1 MTAKTQKTATKL
13 AKASPRSQ
21 SATSAKAVK
30 ATTSPNST
38 PTTNSEL
45 DSEALLLVAPDLP
58 SPTVLAEYEQIVPG
72 GAARL
77 LDLAA
82 TRAQQ
87 ARELERKTTESQ
99 IFLAKFR
106 QAAFFTLALTAGIF
120 GGLLLL
126 SGSELAGL
134 MVILIDAAV
143 IASSI
148 IYGQKA

>member
-1 MTAKTQKTATKL
+1 MTAKTQKSATKL
-13 AKASPRSQ
+13 TKTSPR
-21 SATSAKAVK
+21 AKSTASTK
-30 ATTSPNST
+30 AAK
-38 PTTNSEL
+38 TTNSLIATNAEL
-45 DSEALLLVAPDLP
+45 DPETLLLAVPDLP
-58 SPTVLAEYEQIVPG
+58 SPTLLAEYEKIVPG

-87 ARELERKTTESQ
+87 ARELERKTAESQ

-106 QAAFFTLALTAGIF
+106 QAAFFTLALIAGIF

-143 IASSI
+143 IASNL
-148 IYGQKA
+148 IYGKKA